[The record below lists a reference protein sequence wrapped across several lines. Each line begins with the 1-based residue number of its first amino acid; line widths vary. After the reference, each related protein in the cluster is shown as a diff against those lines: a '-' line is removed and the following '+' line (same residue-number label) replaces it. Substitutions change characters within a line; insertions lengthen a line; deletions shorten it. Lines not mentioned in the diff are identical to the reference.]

1 MVNLGAIELNATI
14 NGSNLSEN
22 QIAAYYS
29 KTTSGDNGSFVTLTL
44 NSLSNPQDEISF
56 YINVIADVP
65 DTFNGTTNLGKIGS
79 YCVIGSG
86 GLTGV
91 SPGAVNFATP
101 GNGMPLLDM
110 SKGNLYT
117 VSMKSAVGSRLYN
130 PPTYSI
136 FVNSPVGGGGSNPTN
151 GVQYYDPTTYT
162 GFNSTTKN
170 TESFN
175 FGTGTSISYGAK
187 PPAGLTTYGSLNVF
201 SQAII
206 GAVIIQYYWPPQITS
221 DICFPAG
228 TPVKTDQGLLP
239 IEKLQPGINT
249 INRNRIEHIT
259 RTITND
265 NYLVCFEKDSLD
277 INLPIRRTLISK
289 NHKILYKNKLIE
301 AYKFINSFHGVHKV
315 EYKGETLY
323 NVLME
328 DYYTMNVNNLICETL
343 HPKNVVARLHNSSYS
358 AEDKNKIICMLSE
371 TLKNKDSTTYK
382 KMAMTL
388 TSKK

>member
-1 MVNLGAIELNATI
+1 MVNLGAITLSASINSEPISDAQLLNYYSVKRSGD
-14 NGSNLSEN
+14 GSNF
-22 QIAAYYS
+22 I
-29 KTTSGDNGSFVTLTL
+29 TLTL
-44 NSLSNPQDEISF
+44 KSAHYYDDTIIWSINVTSTIPDT
-56 YINVIADVP
+56 YINNTNYGPIA
-65 DTFNGTTNLGKIGS
+65 S
-79 YCVIGSG
+79 YCVIGAAKCPG
-86 GLTGV
+86 GHVGCTV
-91 SPGAVNFATP
+91 PGAVKYLIP
-101 GNGMPLLDM
+101 GNG
-110 SKGNLYT
+110 
-117 VSMKSAVGSRLYN
+117 SALNMIQDTNMTIKMQDGTSTIMN
-130 PPTYSI
+130 EIGGISI
-136 FVNSPVGGGGSNPTN
+136 TCNNGGGSSNPYNGVLFPLTAAYGVNPT
-151 GVQYYDPTTYT
+151 T
-162 GFNSTTKN
+162 GITENFNY
-170 TESFN
+170 
-175 FGTGTSISYGAK
+175 GTGVYYGAK
-187 PPAGLTTYGSLNVF
+187 DGTQTFGCSGPTVTQGGNG
-201 SQAII
+201 
-206 GAVIIQYYWPPQITS
+206 GALIMQYYWPPPITS

-301 AYKFINSFHGVHKV
+301 AYKFIHSFHGVHKV
-315 EYKGETLY
+315 EYNGELLY

-358 AEDKNKIICMLSE
+358 KEDKNKIICMLSE
-371 TLKNKDSTTYK
+371 TLKNKDTTTYK

-388 TSKK
+388 TSKKS